1 MPHSN
6 LDRYI
11 LKGGIDG
18 SARLKILAEALRPST
33 EVMLAELGT
42 LDGLRIV
49 DAASGGGDV
58 SLMLA
63 RLAGPRGQ
71 VTGFDLDAAILAVA
85 SKRAAEENATNLRFM
100 VADVT
105 KPWLADQVNL
115 VYARFILTHLAE
127 PEAMLAQAR
136 AALVP
141 HGRIV
146 IEDID
151 ADGVFWDP
159 PNAAMAKL
167 MEIYIAVSKA
177 RGGDPFIGRRL
188 HRLLTDNGFANVQTN
203 MVHPYGRSGPA
214 KMSPALIGPSIA
226 DAAVCLGVASRAE
239 MDKLNDELFA
249 FANHPDTTVAM
260 PRVFQAWATKA

>member
-33 EVMLAELGT
+33 EALLARMGP
-42 LDGLRIV
+42 LDGLHIV

-63 RLAGPRGQ
+63 RLAGSSGQ
-71 VTGFDLDAAILAVA
+71 VTGFDLDAAILTVA
-85 SKRAAEENATNLRFM
+85 SKRAAEESATNLRFM

-105 KPWLADQVNL
+105 KPWLANHVDL

-141 HGRIV
+141 GGRIV

-151 ADGVFWDP
+151 SDGVFWDP
-159 PNAAMAKL
+159 ASAAMEKL
-167 MEIYIAVSKA
+167 MEIYRSVSKA
-177 RGGDPFIGRRL
+177 RGGDPLIGRRL
-188 HRLLTDNGFANVQTN
+188 HRLLSDNGFADVQTH
-203 MVHPYGRSGPA
+203 MVHPHGRSGPA
-214 KMSPALIGPSIA
+214 KISPALIGPSIS
-226 DAAVCLGVASRAE
+226 DAAVCLGAASRAE

-249 FANHPDTTVAM
+249 FANHPETTVAM
-260 PRVFQAWATKA
+260 PRVFQAWAAKA